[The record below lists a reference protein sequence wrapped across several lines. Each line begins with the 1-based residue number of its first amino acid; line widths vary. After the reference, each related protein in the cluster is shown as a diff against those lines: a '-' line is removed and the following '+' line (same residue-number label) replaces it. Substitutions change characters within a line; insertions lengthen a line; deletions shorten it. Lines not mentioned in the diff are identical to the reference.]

1 MDMVET
7 SIYNQ
12 YLKEVKIHKLLNFEE
27 EIALAKR
34 IKQGDKDAL
43 TSLINSNLRLVIKI
57 ARQYVVPNNRQM
69 DIIQEGNMGLM
80 TAAKKFSP
88 EFNVRFA
95 SYAALWIKQ
104 AIGRYL
110 ASDTSFIHLPSR
122 KASIL
127 KHIKKF
133 RSEFKKIHTR
143 EPFID
148 EIKDNLNVEEKVI
161 KQLYPYIYEK
171 IDSLD
176 ATTNN
181 KKEKRLSSLYDYISS
196 NETENPEQILL
207 QKEVGIQLDK
217 QLDIL
222 GPRDKDILKNRYCLN
237 QDKRVVPFHVLGEK
251 YSISPESVRQIEL
264 RALKKLRANKDV
276 LISAVPV

>member
-1 MDMVET
+1 MAEM

-12 YLKEVKIHKLLNFEE
+12 YLREVKMHKLLNFEQ
-27 EIALAKR
+27 EIELSRK
-34 IKQGDKDAL
+34 IKKGDKDAL
-43 TSLINSNLRLVIKI
+43 KSLINSNLRLVIKI
-57 ARQYVVPNNRQM
+57 ARQYVVPTNRQM
-69 DIIQEGNMGLM
+69 DIIQEGNIGLM

-110 ASDTSFIHLPSR
+110 SSDTSFIHLPSR
-122 KASIL
+122 KAL
-127 KHIKKF
+127 LVKNIKRF
-133 RSEFKKIHTR
+133 RLEFKRMQGR
-143 EPFID
+143 EPFVD
-148 EIKDNLNVEEKVI
+148 EIKDNLNIEEKVI

-171 IDSLD
+171 VDSLD
-176 ATTNN
+176 ATTNG
-181 KKEKRLSSLYDYISS
+181 KKEKRVSSLYDFLPSS
-196 NETENPEQILL
+196 EKENPEEVFL

-222 GPRDKDILKNRYCLN
+222 GPRDKDILKNRYCIN
-237 QDKRVVPFHVLGEK
+237 QEHRVVPFHVLGEK

-264 RALKKLRANKDV
+264 RALKKLRANKDI
-276 LISAVPV
+276 LITAVPV